1 MCKKLSNL
9 LLLSLIG
16 FASCTQAAD
25 EPVQQLTPDAPDGM
39 HTVEMSLSR
48 AAITDFEAAGIDKY
62 TIYIYKIERKTSTL
76 HTEKEVSV
84 NDESVS
90 LSLPLGEQFQAFAVA
105 NAGSVTGKETFETI
119 TLSIDPFADKAV
131 WMSSPVKFASD
142 KSVSTIAL
150 PLQRVVSRVDFVPA
164 ETPEELAT
172 QTSFDKLTLSFTNTA
187 ISYKVSGGVA
197 EAYTLT
203 AETDASKGYKASF
216 YTFETSS
223 IGEESMLDITYS
235 KGGNVVNTS
244 AGSLETG
251 VRYAANNLYTMSVPV
266 LSADF
271 VQTPWT
277 TMSRSP
283 RKSVITVTK
292 TSLQ

>member
-1 MCKKLSNL
+1 MCKKLSNI

-16 FASCTQAAD
+16 FASCTQAGD
-25 EPVQQLTPDAPDGM
+25 EPVRQPDPDAPDGM

-48 AAITDFEAAGIDKY
+48 AAATEFEAAGIDKY

-84 NDESVS
+84 DDQRIS

-105 NAGSVTGKETFETI
+105 NAGTVTDKETFETV
-119 TLSIDPFADKAV
+119 TLNIDPFTDKAV

-142 KSVSTIAL
+142 KSVSTVSL

-164 ETPEELAT
+164 ETPEELSS
-172 QTSFDKLTLSFTNTA
+172 QSNFDRLILSFTNAAT
-187 ISYKVSGGVA
+187 SYKVNGGVA
-197 EAYTLT
+197 EARTIT

-216 YTFETSS
+216 HTFETSS
-223 IGEESMLDITYS
+223 IGEESLLDIVYS
-235 KGGNVVNTS
+235 KGGQQVNTS

-271 VQTPWT
+271 VQTPWS
-277 TMSRSP
+277 TMSRST
-283 RKSVITVTK
+283 RKPVITVTK
-292 TSLQ
+292 TSL